1 MPENQETLFAA
12 EKKKLKEE
20 QQRNYIALCFPQQA
34 MMKTIFSRIR
44 GISSAESVGQTRIRI
59 GRFEQNDTVLRLRGN
74 QRSQTASYP
83 SPSLFLPANTASLN
97 QGKNPSRHHRRKE
110 EPSLP
115 PSVAVRGLSPRVF
128 VRRNQG
134 SFFQVFNLF
143 AVTSHRRATSPSKSV
158 AIILSPLSVAICR
171 SQGFVSSS
179 LRASQLGEFSKSSI
193 CLQSPSQAHRFFL
206 MLGGRHLVVVF
217 CRHPSSSA
225 IEDGNNDSKGLQ

>member
-44 GISSAESVGQTRIRI
+44 GISSA
-59 GRFEQNDTVLRLRGN
+59 VLRLRGN